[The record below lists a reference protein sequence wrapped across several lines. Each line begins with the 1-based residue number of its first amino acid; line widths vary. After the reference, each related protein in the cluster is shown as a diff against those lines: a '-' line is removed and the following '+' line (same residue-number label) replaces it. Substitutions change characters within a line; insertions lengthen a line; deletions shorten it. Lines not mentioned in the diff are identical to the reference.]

1 MKRHLD
7 FAVLVDYWFGEA
19 QPGDEEA
26 VEEHLFA
33 CTECSAR
40 LEELV
45 GLGAGIRAALRSG
58 ALRAVLPRDF
68 VERLKSEGLRLRE
81 YRVPPGGSVNCTLTG
96 EDDFVVSRLQAPLAG
111 VERLDLEMVG
121 PGGEAGAT
129 LEDIPFD
136 AAAGE
141 VLVLPSA
148 AALKART
155 AFTERWRLV
164 AVGAGGA
171 RPLGEYTFHH
181 TPG

>member
-1 MKRHLD
+1 MTSHPD
-7 FAVLVDYWFGEA
+7 FSALVDYWFGDRDDEA
-19 QPGDEEA
+19 L
-26 VEEHLFA
+26 EEHFLGCA
-33 CTECSAR
+33 QCSAR
-40 LEELV
+40 LEELAA
-45 GLGAGIRAALRSG
+45 LGAGVRAAFLRG
-58 ALRAVLPRDF
+58 ALHVVLPHGF
-68 VERLKSEGLRLRE
+68 VERIRREGLRLRE
-81 YRVPPGGSVNCTLTG
+81 YRVPAGGSVNCTIVAD
-96 EDDFVVSRLQAPLAG
+96 DDFVVSRLQAPLAG

-148 AALKART
+148 AALKARQ

-171 RPLGEYTFHH
+171 RRIGEYTFHH